1 MTREKWFE
9 FIDKNDVTKCV
20 STFLKEEPS
29 AEILFYLF
37 KKRVVKADKIRDLY
51 KIPAIQKL
59 NEFRL
64 SMTFEYINIIFEK
77 IDVNKPDISKA
88 IEILAD
94 LKSKG
99 ILNLRIIPLNVFENF
114 DFTKLSER
122 GMIALMKL
130 YKD

>member
-37 KKRVVKADKIRDLY
+37 KKHLVRAENLRNIN
-51 KIPAIQKL
+51 KIPALRKL
-59 NEFRL
+59 NEFRQVMQIQYFTSIL
-64 SMTFEYINIIFEK
+64 SK

-88 IEILAD
+88 IEILSD
-94 LKSKG
+94 LSWDG
-99 ILNLRIIPLNVFENF
+99 LILLDIIPFNVFENF